1 MTKPYTGVTLV
12 RKLTALAA
20 AIALVFAL
28 SAGPA
33 KAQTIA
39 TPPVVIDR
47 TAVTLT
53 YMPTGGTT
61 TWNAALSY
69 QYSPTWDVLVSFI
82 SPPTGLPSAFRVGG
96 RYHLRRL
103 SPQTDVFAN
112 IGYFSPSTGTTHIE
126 LGGGL
131 VQTVAPGLRM
141 YAVSTYNTATT
152 VASNPYI
159 STNLGFQYE
168 INRQWAVVAGYEE
181 QTGLGYIGVNF
192 DFSNR

>member
-53 YMPTGGTT
+53 YMPTGGKT
-61 TWNAALSY
+61 TWHAALRY
-69 QYSPTWDVLVSFI
+69 LYSLPWGVLVCFI
-82 SPPTGLPSAFRVGG
+82 SPPNGLACEFRVGG
-96 RYHLRRL
+96 RYRWRRL
-103 SPQTDVFAN
+103 LT
-112 IGYFSPSTGTTHIE
+112 
-126 LGGGL
+126 
-131 VQTVAPGLRM
+131 
-141 YAVSTYNTATT
+141 
-152 VASNPYI
+152 
-159 STNLGFQYE
+159 
-168 INRQWAVVAGYEE
+168 
-181 QTGLGYIGVNF
+181 
-192 DFSNR
+192 

>member
-1 MTKPYTGVTLV
+1 
-12 RKLTALAA
+12 
-20 AIALVFAL
+20 
-28 SAGPA
+28 
-33 KAQTIA
+33 
-39 TPPVVIDR
+39 
-47 TAVTLT
+47 
-53 YMPTGGTT
+53 MPTGGMT

-82 SPPTGLPSAFRVGG
+82 SPPTGLASAFRVGG

-181 QTGLGYIGVNF
+181 QTGFGYIGVNF

>member
-1 MTKPYTGVTLV
+1 M

-181 QTGLGYIGVNF
+181 QTGFGYIGVNF